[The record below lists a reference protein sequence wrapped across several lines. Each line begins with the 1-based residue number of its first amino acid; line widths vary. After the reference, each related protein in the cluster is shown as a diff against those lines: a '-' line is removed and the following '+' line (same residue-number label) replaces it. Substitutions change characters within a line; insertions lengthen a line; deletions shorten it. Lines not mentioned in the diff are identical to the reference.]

1 MPSPP
6 EPASEVVAAALG
18 RQADGV
24 AATPEDVT
32 AANAALKDGRWPEA
46 AAAFSALAA
55 ESDDPGVHDGLAQA
69 AWWLDDS
76 ETTLGAREAAYRGFR
91 AIGNDRGAARAAATL
106 GYDSVLFGVGVAVGR
121 GWLTRAADLLDG
133 RSDLPEAGWLAVRE
147 AEVALAVDHDAT
159 AALDAA
165 TRAQRVGRS
174 TADGD
179 LVFVGQALT
188 GLSRVRLGQ
197 VSAGMPLL
205 DAAAAAATAGDVEDL
220 MWMGKIC
227 CWLISACQETH
238 DQDRAREWCARVEEI
253 CVRRDLAPLF
263 AFCRTQYAS
272 VLVEQGDY
280 AEAEAN
286 LTDVL
291 DILQQTRRGNRL
303 DAVVQLGELRR
314 RQGRLADA
322 ESLLRQ
328 ASFHPRALTGLAQVK
343 LAQGDAVHAWSII
356 TELLGSVPAE
366 QQLERVDAL
375 AVAVAAGVA
384 AGHVEEA
391 RDAAAQ
397 LRAIADGIRIDF
409 LLGAGAAA
417 EARLSAPE
425 AAVAH
430 WQVAVRRFHAA
441 GLPFD
446 EAECRL
452 ELAEAMLALGDQS
465 GAREHA
471 AQALDALLPLQAGGA
486 IDRARALLDPTD
498 PSPLTQRQ
506 TEVLR
511 LLARGL
517 TNAEIATSLHL
528 SEHTVHRHIAN
539 IYSILGL
546 GSRVAAAAY
555 AADRGLT

>member
-1 MPSPP
+1 M
-6 EPASEVVAAALG
+6 AATLS
-18 RQADGV
+18 RQADRV

-32 AANAALKDGRWPEA
+32 AAQAALRAGRWPEA

-55 ESDDPGVHDGLAQA
+55 DTDDPSVHEGLAQA

-76 ETTLGAREAAYRGFR
+76 KTTLSAREAAYRGFR
-91 AIGNDRGAARAAATL
+91 AIGDDRGAARAAATL
-106 GYDSVLFGVGVAVGR
+106 GYDSVLFSVGAAVGR

-147 AEVALAVDHDAT
+147 AEVALAVDHNAA
-159 AALDAA
+159 AALEAA
-165 TRAQRVGRS
+165 TTAQRIGRD

-179 LVFVGQALT
+179 LVIVGQALA

-197 VSAGMPLL
+197 VSVGMPLL

-238 DQDRAREWCARVEEI
+238 DLDRAKEWCARVEEI

-272 VLVEQGDY
+272 VLVEQGHY

-286 LTDVL
+286 LAHVL
-291 DILQQTRRGNRL
+291 GLLEQTRRGNRL

-328 ASFHPRALTGLAQVK
+328 AGFHPRAMTGLAQVK
-343 LAQGDAVHAWSII
+343 LAQGDTVRAWSII
-356 TELLGSVPAE
+356 TELLGSVPPE

-375 AVAVAAGVA
+375 AVTVAAGVA
-384 AGHVEEA
+384 AGHVAEA

-397 LRAIADGIRIDF
+397 LRSIADRIRIDF
-409 LLGAGAAA
+409 LLGAAAAA
-417 EARLSAPE
+417 EARLSVSE
-425 AAVAH
+425 SAVTH
-430 WQVAVRRFHAA
+430 WQVAVRRFDAA

-452 ELAEAMLALGDQS
+452 ELAEAMLTLGDRS

-471 AQALDALLPLQAGGA
+471 ALALEALLPLQAGQA
-486 IDRARALLDPTD
+486 IDRARALLDPAD
-498 PSPLTQRQ
+498 ASPLTQRQ

-511 LLARGL
+511 LVARGL
-517 TNAEIATSLHL
+517 TNAEIAAALHL

-539 IYSILGL
+539 IYSALDL
-546 GSRVAAAAY
+546 GSRASAAAY
-555 AADRGLT
+555 AVSRGLA